1 MRNVKILIVEDEIII
16 AEYIKELLE
25 EESFNNISIA
35 NDKDEAINLIN
46 HFLPDII
53 LMDINLNGINSGIEL
68 AKKAKAKVIYLTGQY
83 DYELMNQALET
94 NPESYL
100 TKPIKKNDLIA
111 AIQLCIHHLK
121 SNTITL
127 KVGIESVKLNLNE
140 ILFVKS
146 DDAYIDIQTTTKK
159 HTIRKSLNAFLKELN
174 NSNFVKIHRSYIIN
188 KTKITSKKATSI
200 FIDNYEIPISR
211 NLDLTI

>member
-25 EESFNNISIA
+25 EESFNNISMA
-35 NDKDEAINLIN
+35 NNKEEALHLIN
-46 HFLPDII
+46 HFLPEII

-83 DYELMNQALET
+83 DYELMNKALET

-100 TKPIKKNDLIA
+100 TKPIKRNDLIA

-127 KVGIESVKLNLNE
+127 KIGFETVKLNLND
-140 ILFVKS
+140 ILFIKS
-146 DDAYIDIQTTTKK
+146 DDVYIDIQTTTKK

-174 NSNFVKIHRSYIIN
+174 NPNFVKIHRSYIIN
-188 KTKITSKKATSI
+188 KSKITSKKATSI
-200 FIDNYEIPISR
+200 VIDNFEIPISR
-211 NLDLTI
+211 SKNLEL